1 MRKMTLFFV
10 ALACSVSVCWAEDV
24 SAVIAISADGS
35 ELIYEMATVQK
46 ITFVQGA
53 ETSSMT
59 IDRKGTHSD
68 VTGLRCVMFG
78 TRNLLPTELES
89 VIDDE
94 AKVYVFP
101 NPVQNEL
108 HIVGVERNS
117 TVTVYNYNGQC
128 VLQSVGNNINVST
141 LTSNI
146 YFLKVNNQI
155 VKFIKK

>member
-24 SAVIAISADGS
+24 SALIAISADGS

-89 VIDDE
+89 VIDDDT
-94 AKVYVFP
+94 KVYVFP

-108 HIVGVERNS
+108 RITGVEENVI
-117 TVTVYNYNGQC
+117 VTVYNLNGQC
-128 VLQSVGNNINVST
+128 ILQSVGNSVNVSA
-141 LTSNI
+141 LVSNT
-146 YFLKVNNQI
+146 YFLKINNQI

>member
-1 MRKMTLFFV
+1 MTLFFV

-89 VIDDE
+89 VIDDDT
-94 AKVYVFP
+94 KVYVFP

-108 HIVGVERNS
+108 RITGVEENVI
-117 TVTVYNYNGQC
+117 VTVYICIAYNKMLLAANGKEEQ
-128 VLQSVGNNINVST
+128 LWESVSY
-141 LTSNI
+141 L
-146 YFLKVNNQI
+146 YFWRRSCY
-155 VKFIKK
+155 

>member
-1 MRKMTLFFV
+1 MTLFFV

-59 IDRKGTHSD
+59 IDRKGAHSD

-89 VIDDE
+89 VIDDDT
-94 AKVYVFP
+94 KVYVFP

-108 HIVGVERNS
+108 RITGVEENVI
-117 TVTVYNYNGQC
+117 VTVYNLNGQC
-128 VLQSVGNNINVST
+128 ILQSVGNSVNVSA
-141 LTSNI
+141 LVSNT
-146 YFLKVNNQI
+146 YFLKINNQI

>member
-1 MRKMTLFFV
+1 MTLFFV

-89 VIDDE
+89 VIDDDT
-94 AKVYVFP
+94 KVYVFP
-101 NPVQNEL
+101 NPPPSPCFLHL
-108 HIVGVERNS
+108 HIS
-117 TVTVYNYNGQC
+117 H
-128 VLQSVGNNINVST
+128 VS
-141 LTSNI
+141 LTELV
-146 YFLKVNNQI
+146 FTEQVNE
-155 VKFIKK
+155 

>member
-89 VIDDE
+89 VIDDDT
-94 AKVYVFP
+94 KVYVFP

-108 HIVGVERNS
+108 RITGVEENVI
-117 TVTVYNYNGQC
+117 VTVYNLNGQC
-128 VLQSVGNNINVST
+128 ILQSEGNSVNVSA
-141 LTSNI
+141 LVSNT
-146 YFLKVNNQI
+146 YFLKINNQI